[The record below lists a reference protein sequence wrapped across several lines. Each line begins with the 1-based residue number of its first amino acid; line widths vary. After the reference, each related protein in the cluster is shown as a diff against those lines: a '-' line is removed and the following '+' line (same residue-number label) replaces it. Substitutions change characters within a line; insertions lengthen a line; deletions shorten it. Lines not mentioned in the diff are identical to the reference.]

1 MIAVELAN
9 NTEVFYDLYY
19 EVESEAIQLIVD
31 AIKKVNPQFN
41 IDEKM
46 DELMLLYRINN
57 TLHFVNNLYTQKE
70 GWNVQSNLL
79 YDLYYEM
86 FKKLII

>member
-1 MIAVELAN
+1 MIAAELAN

-46 DELMLLYRINN
+46 NELMLLYRINN
-57 TLHFVNNLYTQKE
+57 TLHFVSNLYIKKE